1 MGSHFSPG
9 SLVRARGRDWFVLD
23 GSTDELLLLRSL
35 GVGDD
40 IGMLQGE
47 GALEKIELAHFAPP
61 DPRRLGQPASV
72 LLLREA
78 FRLARRAPAGPLRSL
93 TSVELVPHP
102 YQLVPLLMALRQP
115 VARLLI
121 ADDVGTG
128 KTIEAAI
135 IARELIERGIIK
147 DFSVLCP
154 PQLAQQWV
162 DTLSDLFHLPAVA
175 VLSGSAARLERQCE
189 PGQSLFE
196 RFPYTV
202 ISTDY
207 IKQPTRRAGFMKHA
221 PQLII
226 VDEAHTCA
234 DAGDG
239 SAAQQRHA
247 LLRDLAGDPADAPAR
262 HLLLLTATP
271 HSGDTAAFNSLL
283 SLLNHKLN
291 TLPER
296 WQAAERKRVAPYII
310 QRRRAELVHYL
321 EANTAFP
328 TRHAQETH
336 YTLSRAYREVFDETL
351 SLCRSLISDDQSRP
365 GAARMRWW
373 SALALLRSVSS
384 SPAAGVATLSN
395 RALLDDDADTDA
407 INARGARAVLDR
419 DDDSAES
426 IDLPPSL
433 TSELASSWSGLS
445 VKLKALHGKARDAK
459 LKAALD
465 LARGLISRGRNPIF
479 FCRFLDTATYLG
491 DQLTR
496 ELGASV
502 HVEIIT
508 GQLPP
513 EERQTRIKSLED
525 KPTRVLVTTDCLS
538 EGINLQHLFDAVVH
552 YDMAWNPT
560 RHEQREGRVDR
571 FGQPKPT
578 VETITLIGKDNP
590 IDDIIFKVLIK
601 KHLSIRNALGVAI
614 PIPAARHV
622 EEAIL
627 EGLLLRDKRVNTEQ
641 LALDFMADL
650 PAIVKDLHTAWD
662 QSAEAHKRRAHFT
675 HEDLHEQLRA
685 TLPPLLR
692 QLTEALGDRADVA
705 RLLDLCELLGHPAAV
720 TRDPLPS
727 RADAS
732 VTSLARALLD
742 DALDDKQTSSAAAR
756 AGCAFDAAVAAP
768 TALYLVR
775 MRLTALAQGGGVN
788 RYAEELVPLALPL
801 EGHHPVISGGPQLDA
816 LLAASPQGGP
826 PYPLAQQW
834 VQRALDAWNERM
846 KALKD
851 ASYAHADALT
861 ALHNT
866 MRDVEGITRDEL
878 FDIFEPLDLL
888 GVLVFLPVGG
898 AR

>member
-1 MGSHFSPG
+1 MGTTFSPG

-23 GSTDELLLLRSL
+23 GSTDALLLLRSL

-40 IGMLQGE
+40 IGILQGE
-47 GALEKIELAHFAPP
+47 GALEPVEQAHFPPP
-61 DPRRLGQPASV
+61 DPARHLGQPASV
-72 LLLREA
+72 LLLRDA

-93 TSVELVPHP
+93 TSAELVPHP
-102 YQLVPLLMALRQP
+102 YQLVPLLMALRQTTT
-115 VARLLI
+115 RLLI

-135 IARELIERGIIK
+135 IARELIERGVIK
-147 DFSVLCP
+147 NFSVLCP
-154 PQLAQQWV
+154 PQLAQQWA
-162 DTLSDLFHLPAVA
+162 DALTDLFHLPTEM
-175 VLSGSAARLERQCE
+175 VLSGTAARLERQCE

-196 RFPYTV
+196 RFPYTA

-207 IKQPTRRAGFMKHA
+207 IKQPTRRAAFLANA

-234 DAGDG
+234 DSGAG

-247 LLRDLAGDPADAPAR
+247 LLKDLAADPTR
-262 HLLLLTATP
+262 HILLLTATP
-271 HSGDTAAFNSLL
+271 HNGDTAAFNSLL
-283 SLLNHKLN
+283 SLLSPQHA

-296 WQAAERKRVAPYII
+296 WTARESKRVAPYLI
-310 QRRRAELVHYL
+310 QRRRAELTSFL
-321 EANTAFP
+321 DASTTFP
-328 TRHAQETH
+328 TRIASEHE
-336 YTLSRAYREVFDETL
+336 YTLATAYRKVFDEVL
-351 SLCRSLISDDQSRP
+351 DLCRDLVRADQARP

-373 SALALLRSVSS
+373 SALALLRSISS
-384 SPAAGVATLSN
+384 SPAAGIATLSN
-395 RALLDDDADTDA
+395 RALIEVEDTDA

-419 DDDSAES
+419 DEDNAEA

-433 TSELASSWSGLS
+433 SAALAADWSGIAD
-445 VKLKALHGKARDAK
+445 KLKGLSGKSRDTK

-465 LARGLISRGRNPIF
+465 IARTCIAEGRCPIF

-491 DQLTR
+491 EQLRR
-496 ELGASV
+496 ELGDAA

-513 EERQTRIKSLED
+513 EERQERIAKLAD
-525 KPTRVLVTTDCLS
+525 KPARVLVTTDCLS
-538 EGINLQHLFDAVVH
+538 EGINLQHLFDAVIH

-571 FGQPKPT
+571 FGQPSPT
-578 VETITLIGKDNP
+578 VQTITLVGKDNP
-590 IDDIIFKVLIK
+590 IDGIIFEVLIR
-601 KHLSIRNALGVAI
+601 KHLSIRGVLGVAI
-614 PIPAARHV
+614 PVPSDRHV

-662 QSAEAHKRRAHFT
+662 KSAAAHKHRAHFT
-675 HEDLHEQLRA
+675 HDDLHEQLRA
-685 TLPPLLR
+685 SLPPLLR
-692 QLTEALGDRADVA
+692 HLSDALGDRADVA
-705 RLLDLCELLGHPAAV
+705 QLLDLCDLLGYPHAIP
-720 TRDPLPS
+720 RDPLPS
-727 RADAS
+727 RVNAR
-732 VTSLARALLD
+732 VTALARALLD
-742 DALDDKQTSSAAAR
+742 GALDDGPQTSSPAQR
-756 AGCAFDAAVAAP
+756 AGCAYDASVTTP

-775 MRLTALAQGGGVN
+775 MRLTALAQGGGAN
-788 RYAEELVPLALPL
+788 RYAEELVTLALPL
-801 EGHHPVISGGPQLDA
+801 DGQQAVIHDGPTLDA
-816 LLAASPQGGP
+816 LLAAAPARGP
-826 PYPLAQQW
+826 AEDEASMW
-834 VQRALDAWNERM
+834 ITRALGAWSARM
-846 KALKD
+846 GAIKKA
-851 ASYAHADALT
+851 AYRHADSLT

-866 MRDVEGITRDEL
+866 MRDVEGISREAL

-888 GVLVFLPVGG
+888 GVLVFLPEGG